1 MAIKT
6 KRMLSKTKSCS
17 CSMPG
22 VWRAAAYCSGAAVI
36 FHSPRACAHV
46 ARSMDI
52 NAQYHALA
60 NGSAENLKSIPVV
73 SSLLQEKHSIFGGAE
88 RLRACIENVIK
99 TYQPQCLIIANSCV
113 AGVIGDDVEAVG
125 RESEIKYGIPVLT
138 VPCYGFLDGE
148 YYQGYFA
155 VAEQLAARFLKKQP
169 KIADTALLIGDNG
182 GPWGHYAQEVKR
194 LLSYFGIQVIGQFPG
209 YVPIKE
215 LPQITAA
222 SFSVILGGRGQTY
235 TGLTKI
241 AQLLEENYDVPYLQE
256 GYPVGWDNT
265 VSWLRSLGVFLH
277 KEALAEEAVAQERAK
292 LIAYADKVKNIT
304 QGKRCVV
311 CIGRMLTYFHPGGVL
326 ETLRRLEMQVEA
338 IVLFDNYNARERKK
352 MVDAVTAQ
360 CQAPIINQAEGQ
372 NLLDTADL
380 VLTTHEITNNQELR
394 QIFLPMLPLV
404 GTSGEIEFMDC
415 IYKTLCRRGEKGG
428 IVYV

>member
-22 VWRAAAYCSGAAVI
+22 VWRAVAYCSGAAVI

-52 NAQYHALA
+52 NAQYRALA
-60 NGSAENLKSIPVV
+60 NGYAENLQSIPVV
-73 SSLLQEKHSIFGGAE
+73 SSLLQEKHSIFGGAD
-88 RLRACIENVIK
+88 RLRTCIEDVIK

-148 YYQGYFA
+148 YYQGYFS
-155 VAEQLAARFLKKQP
+155 VAEQLAARFLQKQL

-194 LLSYFGIQVIGQFPG
+194 LLAYFDISVIGQFPG
-209 YVPIKE
+209 YIPIHE

-222 SFSVILGGRGQTY
+222 SFSVILGGCGQTY

-241 AQLLEENYDVPYLQE
+241 AKLLEKNYGIPYLQDS
-256 GYPVGWDNT
+256 YPVGWDNT
-265 VSWLRSLGVFLH
+265 VNWLRNLGSFLH
-277 KEALAEEAVAQERAK
+277 KEVLAEKAIVREQAK
-292 LIAYADKVKNIT
+292 LFAYAEKVKNIT

-311 CIGRMLTYFHPGGVL
+311 CIGRMLMYFHPGGVL
-326 ETLRRLEMQVEA
+326 ETLRRLEIHVEA
-338 IVLFDNYNARERKK
+338 IILFDNYNARERKK
-352 MVDAVTAQ
+352 MIEAVTGQ
-360 CQAPIINQAEGQ
+360 CQAPIISQAEGQ

-380 VLTTHEITNNQELR
+380 VLTTHEITHNQELR